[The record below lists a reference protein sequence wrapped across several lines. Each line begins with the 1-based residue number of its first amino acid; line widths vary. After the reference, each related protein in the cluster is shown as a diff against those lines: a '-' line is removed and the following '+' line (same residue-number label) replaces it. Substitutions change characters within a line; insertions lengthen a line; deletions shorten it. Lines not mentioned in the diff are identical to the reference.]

1 MGSEGDYAIHFDYTD
16 IFVIP
21 DTYSDFYPLHE
32 TFPHTVSRVVNPAPS
47 VIHFNNETMQ
57 ITTFGDLHNETVPFK
72 LYMEGLPDP
81 LEITF
86 SPAPIPTQHGAR
98 TCILKELPDIPTL
111 DPSLFRASAIAFC
124 YHTTSF
130 SFTHEDPRTSSS
142 SRYLSTTTLLP
153 ITTPGIY
160 SLTLVA
166 SCRLQLFLDH
176 FSRPLL
182 SDDGTGSF
190 THVVTLKLTA
200 VRHRLR
206 LFAFARKTE
215 SFALY
220 LHSVRNDMPRRLLA
234 GNDLILPPSAE
245 SLDFSFLPRLSLW
258 RNVLFSR
265 ALKTAVKG
273 EVAFRPAGE
282 MAVVG
287 GELIAWP
294 RESSLFVELA
304 ASSLAGVFSTPAGR
318 EMAVE
323 EPTAGIEASL

>member
-1 MGSEGDYAIHFDYTD
+1 
-16 IFVIP
+16 
-21 DTYSDFYPLHE
+21 
-32 TFPHTVSRVVNPAPS
+32 
-47 VIHFNNETMQ
+47 
-57 ITTFGDLHNETVPFK
+57 
-72 LYMEGLPDP
+72 MEGLPDP

-176 FSRPLL
+176 FSRPLF

-294 RESSLFVELA
+294 RESSLFLELA
-304 ASSLAGVFSTPAGR
+304 ASSLAGVFSTPAGK